1 MRYSSPMCPHRS
13 DAAVTRYRL
22 LALDLDGTALDPAGD
37 LTDDVR
43 DAVAA
48 ALASGLRVVLCTGRR
63 FRTALPVAQE
73 LSLSGAIVVNNGVL
87 VKDLASGR
95 TLSHR
100 YLSDGVSAEV
110 LALLREAGSPLV
122 YVDAYEERIDIL
134 IEDYGRA
141 HPFQREYLED
151 NTDFTRVVDDLENT
165 GRDDVIMMSTMGDEA
180 TLRALR
186 SRAERDLGDRV
197 RMHSLINKNYRGQI
211 LEFLAP
217 GTGKWPA
224 LRRIAADE
232 GIDPR
237 QIAAVGDDDNDVEM
251 IRGAGLGIAMGNAV
265 DSAKAAAV
273 HVTRSNAEGGVVEA
287 IERVLDDNRR
297 V

>member
-1 MRYSSPMCPHRS
+1 M
-13 DAAVTRYRL
+13 RYRL

-37 LTDDVR
+37 LSDDVR

-48 ALASGLRVVLCTGRR
+48 ARASGLQVVLCTGRR
-63 FRTALPVAQE
+63 FRTALPMAQR

-100 YLSDGVSAEV
+100 YLSDGVAAEI
-110 LALLREAGSPLV
+110 LALVREVGSPLV
-122 YVDAYEERIDIL
+122 YVDAYEKRIDIL
-134 IEDYGRA
+134 IEDHSRA

-151 NTDFTRVVDDLENT
+151 NTDFTRVVDDLENS

-186 SRAERDLGDRV
+186 SRAERALGGRV

-217 GTGKWPA
+217 GTGKWPT
-224 LRRIAADE
+224 LRRVAADE

-251 IRGAGLGIAMGNAV
+251 IRSAGLGIAMGNAV
-265 DSAKAAAV
+265 DSAKAAAD

-287 IERVLDDNRR
+287 IERVLDEIQR

>member
-1 MRYSSPMCPHRS
+1 M
-13 DAAVTRYRL
+13 RYRL

-48 ALASGLRVVLCTGRR
+48 ARASGLRVVLCTGRR
-63 FRTALPVAQE
+63 FRTALPVAQG

-100 YLSDGVSAEV
+100 YLSDGVSADV
-110 LALLREAGSPLV
+110 LALVREAGSPLV
-122 YVDAYEERIDIL
+122 YVDGYEERIDIL
-134 IEDYGRA
+134 IEDPGRA

-165 GRDDVIMMSTMGDEA
+165 GRDDVILMSTMGDEA

-186 SRAERDLGDRV
+186 SRAEHDLGGRV

-251 IRGAGLGIAMGNAV
+251 IRGAGLGIAMGNAI

>member
-1 MRYSSPMCPHRS
+1 
-13 DAAVTRYRL
+13 
-22 LALDLDGTALDPAGD
+22 
-37 LTDDVR
+37 
-43 DAVAA
+43 
-48 ALASGLRVVLCTGRR
+48 VVLCTGRR
-63 FRTALPVAQE
+63 FRTALPVAQR

-100 YLSDGVSAEV
+100 YLSDGVSAKI
-110 LALLREAGSPLV
+110 LALVREVGSPLV
-122 YVDAYEERIDIL
+122 YVDAYEKRIDIL
-134 IEDYGRA
+134 IEDHGRA

-151 NTDFTRVVDDLENT
+151 NTDFTRVVGDLENT
-165 GRDDVIMMSTMGDEA
+165 GRDDIIMMSTMGDEA

-186 SRAERDLGDRV
+186 SRAERDLGGRV

-217 GTGKWPA
+217 GTGKWPT

-237 QIAAVGDDDNDVEM
+237 QIAAVGDDDNDIEM
-251 IRGAGLGIAMGNAV
+251 IHGAGLGIAMGNAV
-265 DSAKAAAV
+265 DSAKAAAD

-287 IERVLDDNRR
+287 IERVLEETRR
-297 V
+297 A

>member
-1 MRYSSPMCPHRS
+1 M
-13 DAAVTRYRL
+13 TRYRL

-48 ALASGLRVVLCTGRR
+48 ACASGLRVVLCTGRR
-63 FRTALPVAQE
+63 FRTALPVAQG

-87 VKDLASGR
+87 VKDLTSGR
-95 TLSHR
+95 TLGHR
-100 YLSDGVSAEV
+100 YLSHSISAEV
-110 LALLREAGSPLV
+110 LALVREAGSPLV
-122 YVDAYEERIDIL
+122 YVDAYEERTDIL
-134 IEDYGRA
+134 IEDGGRA

-165 GRDDVIMMSTMGDEA
+165 GRDDVIMISIMGDEA
-180 TLRALR
+180 TLQALR
-186 SRAERDLGDRV
+186 SRAERDLGRRV
-197 RMHSLINKNYRGQI
+197 QMHSLINKNYRGQI

-224 LRRIAADE
+224 LRGIAADE

-251 IRGAGLGIAMGNAV
+251 IRGAGLGIAMGNAI

-287 IERVLDDNRR
+287 IERVLEEIRR

>member
-1 MRYSSPMCPHRS
+1 M
-13 DAAVTRYRL
+13 RYRL

-48 ALASGLRVVLCTGRR
+48 ARASGLRVVLCTGRR
-63 FRTALPVAQE
+63 FRTALPVAQG

-110 LALLREAGSPLV
+110 LALVREAGSPLV

-134 IEDYGRA
+134 IEDCGRA

-165 GRDDVIMMSTMGDEA
+165 GRNDVIMMSTMGDEA

-186 SRAERDLGDRV
+186 SRAERDLGGRV

-251 IRGAGLGIAMGNAV
+251 IRGAGLGIAMGSAV
-265 DSAKAAAV
+265 DPAKAAAD

-287 IERVLDDNRR
+287 IERVLEEA
-297 V
+297 

>member
-1 MRYSSPMCPHRS
+1 M
-13 DAAVTRYRL
+13 RYRL

-48 ALASGLRVVLCTGRR
+48 ARASGLRVVLCTGRR

-110 LALLREAGSPLV
+110 LALVREAGSPLV

-134 IEDYGRA
+134 IEDHGRA

-186 SRAERDLGDRV
+186 SRAERDLGGRV

-287 IERVLDDNRR
+287 IERVLEEIRR

>member
-1 MRYSSPMCPHRS
+1 ML
-13 DAAVTRYRL
+13 YRL

-37 LTDDVR
+37 LSDDVR

-48 ALASGLRVVLCTGRR
+48 ARASGLRVVLCTGRR
-63 FRTALPVAQE
+63 FRTALPVAQG

-110 LALLREAGSPLV
+110 LALVREVGSPLV
-122 YVDAYEERIDIL
+122 YVDAYEQRIDIL
-134 IEDYGRA
+134 IEDHGRA

-151 NTDFTRVVDDLENT
+151 NTDFTRVVGDLENT

-180 TLRALR
+180 TLRTLR
-186 SRAERDLGDRV
+186 SRAERDLGGRV

-217 GTGKWPA
+217 GTGKWPT

-265 DSAKAAAV
+265 DSAKAAAD

-287 IERVLDDNRR
+287 IERVLEETRR

>member
-1 MRYSSPMCPHRS
+1 MMRYRI
-13 DAAVTRYRL
+13 

-48 ALASGLRVVLCTGRR
+48 ARASGLRVVLCTGRR
-63 FRTALPVAQE
+63 FRTALPVAQG

-100 YLSDGVSAEV
+100 YLSDGVSAEI
-110 LALLREAGSPLV
+110 LALVREVGSPLV
-122 YVDAYEERIDIL
+122 YVDAYEKRIDIL
-134 IEDYGRA
+134 IEDHGRA

-151 NTDFTRVVDDLENT
+151 NTDFTRVVGDLENT

-186 SRAERDLGDRV
+186 SRAERGLGGRV

-217 GTGKWPA
+217 GTGKWPT
-224 LRRIAADE
+224 LLRIAADE

-237 QIAAVGDDDNDVEM
+237 QIAAVGDDDNDIEM

-265 DSAKAAAV
+265 DSAKAAAD

-287 IERVLDDNRR
+287 IERVLEETRR

>member
-1 MRYSSPMCPHRS
+1 MMRYRI
-13 DAAVTRYRL
+13 

-48 ALASGLRVVLCTGRR
+48 ARASGLRVVLCTGRR
-63 FRTALPVAQE
+63 FRTALPVAQG

-110 LALLREAGSPLV
+110 LALVREVGSPLV
-122 YVDAYEERIDIL
+122 YVDAYEKRIDIL
-134 IEDYGRA
+134 IEDHGRA

-151 NTDFTRVVDDLENT
+151 NTDFTRVVGDLENT

-186 SRAERDLGDRV
+186 SRAERDLGGRV

-217 GTGKWPA
+217 GTGKWPT

-237 QIAAVGDDDNDVEM
+237 QIAAVGDDDNDIEM

-265 DSAKAAAV
+265 DSAKAAAD

-287 IERVLDDNRR
+287 IERVLEETRR

>member
-1 MRYSSPMCPHRS
+1 MRYQ
-13 DAAVTRYRL
+13 L

-48 ALASGLRVVLCTGRR
+48 ARASGLRVVLCTGRR
-63 FRTALPVAQE
+63 FRTALPVAQG

-110 LALLREAGSPLV
+110 LALVREVGSPLV
-122 YVDAYEERIDIL
+122 YVDAYEKRIDIL
-134 IEDYGRA
+134 IEELAEA

-151 NTDFTRVVDDLENT
+151 NTEFTRVVDDLDNT
-165 GRDDVIMMSTMGDEA
+165 GRDDVIMMSTMGDEV

-186 SRAERDLGDRV
+186 SRAERDLGGRV

-251 IRGAGLGIAMGNAV
+251 IRGVGLGIAMGNAV
-265 DSAKAAAV
+265 DSAKAAAD

-287 IERVLDDNRR
+287 IERVLEEA
-297 V
+297 

>member
-1 MRYSSPMCPHRS
+1 
-13 DAAVTRYRL
+13 
-22 LALDLDGTALDPAGD
+22 
-37 LTDDVR
+37 
-43 DAVAA
+43 
-48 ALASGLRVVLCTGRR
+48 VLCTGRR
-63 FRTALPVAQE
+63 FRTALPVAQG

-87 VKDLASGR
+87 VKDLDSGR

-100 YLSDGVSAEV
+100 YLSDAVSAEV
-110 LALLREAGSPLV
+110 LALVREVGSPLV
-122 YVDAYEERIDIL
+122 YVGAYEKRIDIL
-134 IEDYGRA
+134 IEGYAEA

-165 GRDDVIMMSTMGDEA
+165 GRDDVIMMSTMGDEV
-180 TLRALR
+180 TLRELR
-186 SRAERDLGDRV
+186 SRAERDLGGRV

-265 DSAKAAAV
+265 DSAKAAAD

-287 IERVLDDNRR
+287 IEHVLGEIRR

>member
-1 MRYSSPMCPHRS
+1 
-13 DAAVTRYRL
+13 VTRYRL

-37 LTDDVR
+37 LSDDVR

-48 ALASGLRVVLCTGRR
+48 ARAGGLRVVLCTGRR
-63 FRTALPVAQE
+63 FRTALPVAQG

-100 YLSDGVSAEV
+100 YLSDAVCAEV
-110 LALLREAGSPLV
+110 LALVREVGSPLV
-122 YVDAYEERIDIL
+122 YVDAYEKRIDIL
-134 IEDYGRA
+134 IEGHAEA

-165 GRDDVIMMSTMGDEA
+165 GRDDVIMMSTMGDEV

-186 SRAERDLGDRV
+186 SRAERDLGGRV

-217 GTGKWPA
+217 GTGKWPT
-224 LRRIAADE
+224 LLRIAADE

-265 DSAKAAAV
+265 DSAKAAAD

-287 IERVLDDNRR
+287 IERVLEETRR
-297 V
+297 A

>member
-1 MRYSSPMCPHRS
+1 M
-13 DAAVTRYRL
+13 RYRL

-48 ALASGLRVVLCTGRR
+48 ARASGLRVVLCTGRR

-110 LALLREAGSPLV
+110 LALVREAGSPLV

-186 SRAERDLGDRV
+186 SRAERDLGRRV

-287 IERVLDDNRR
+287 IERVLEEIRR

>member
-1 MRYSSPMCPHRS
+1 M
-13 DAAVTRYRL
+13 RYRL

-48 ALASGLRVVLCTGRR
+48 ARASGLRVVLCTGRR
-63 FRTALPVAQE
+63 FRTALPVAQG

-110 LALLREAGSPLV
+110 LALVREVGSPLV

-134 IEDYGRA
+134 IEDHHRA

-186 SRAERDLGDRV
+186 SQAERDLGGRV

-287 IERVLDDNRR
+287 IERVLEEIRR

>member
-1 MRYSSPMCPHRS
+1 
-13 DAAVTRYRL
+13 VTRYRL

-37 LTDDVR
+37 LSDDVR

-48 ALASGLRVVLCTGRR
+48 ASAGGLRVVLCTGRR
-63 FRTALPVAQE
+63 FRTALPVAQG

-100 YLSDGVSAEV
+100 YLSDAVCAEV
-110 LALLREAGSPLV
+110 LALVREVGSPLV
-122 YVDAYEERIDIL
+122 YVDAYEKRIDIL
-134 IEDYGRA
+134 IEGHAEA

-165 GRDDVIMMSTMGDEA
+165 GRDDVIMMSTMGDEV

-186 SRAERDLGDRV
+186 SRAERDLGGRV

-217 GTGKWPA
+217 GTGKWPT
-224 LRRIAADE
+224 LLRIAADE

-265 DSAKAAAV
+265 DSAKAAAD

-287 IERVLDDNRR
+287 IERVLEETRR
-297 V
+297 A

>member
-1 MRYSSPMCPHRS
+1 M
-13 DAAVTRYRL
+13 RYRL
-22 LALDLDGTALDPAGD
+22 LALDLDGTVLDPAGD

-48 ALASGLRVVLCTGRR
+48 ARASGLRVVLCTGRR

-110 LALLREAGSPLV
+110 LALVREAGSPLV

-151 NTDFTRVVDDLENT
+151 NTDFTRVVDDLENI

-224 LRRIAADE
+224 LRRIATDE

-265 DSAKAAAV
+265 DSAKAAAD

-287 IERVLDDNRR
+287 IERVLEEIRR

>member
-1 MRYSSPMCPHRS
+1 M
-13 DAAVTRYRL
+13 RYRL

-37 LTDDVR
+37 LSDDVR

-48 ALASGLRVVLCTGRR
+48 ARASGLRVVLCTGRR
-63 FRTALPVAQE
+63 FRTALPVAQG

-110 LALLREAGSPLV
+110 LALVREVGSPLV
-122 YVDAYEERIDIL
+122 YVDAYEKRIDIL
-134 IEDYGRA
+134 IEDHGRA

-151 NTDFTRVVDDLENT
+151 NTDFTRVVGDLENT
-165 GRDDVIMMSTMGDEA
+165 GRDDVIMMSTMGDEV

-186 SRAERDLGDRV
+186 SRAERDLGGRV

-217 GTGKWPA
+217 GTGKWPT

-265 DSAKAAAV
+265 DSAKAAAD
-273 HVTRSNAEGGVVEA
+273 HVTHSNAEGGVVEA
-287 IERVLDDNRR
+287 IERVLRETPR

>member
-1 MRYSSPMCPHRS
+1 M
-13 DAAVTRYRL
+13 RYRL

-37 LTDDVR
+37 LSDDVR

-48 ALASGLRVVLCTGRR
+48 ARASGLRVVLCTGRR
-63 FRTALPVAQE
+63 FRTALPVAQG

-110 LALLREAGSPLV
+110 LALVREVGSPLV
-122 YVDAYEERIDIL
+122 YVDAYEQRIDIL
-134 IEDYGRA
+134 IEDHGRA

-165 GRDDVIMMSTMGDEA
+165 GRDDVIMMSTMGDEF

-186 SRAERDLGDRV
+186 SRAERDLGGRV

-217 GTGKWPA
+217 GTGKWPT

-237 QIAAVGDDDNDVEM
+237 QIAAVGDDDNDIEM

-265 DSAKAAAV
+265 DSAKAAAD

-287 IERVLDDNRR
+287 IERVLEETRR
-297 V
+297 A

>member
-1 MRYSSPMCPHRS
+1 M
-13 DAAVTRYRL
+13 RYRL

-37 LTDDVR
+37 LSDDVG

-48 ALASGLRVVLCTGRR
+48 ARASGLQVVLCTGRR
-63 FRTALPVAQE
+63 FRTALPVAQR

-100 YLSDGVSAEV
+100 YLSKGVAAEI
-110 LALLREAGSPLV
+110 LALVREVGSPLV
-122 YVDAYEERIDIL
+122 YVDAYEKRIDIL
-134 IEDYGRA
+134 IEGHSRA

-151 NTDFTRVVDDLENT
+151 NTDFTRVVDDLENS

-186 SRAERDLGDRV
+186 SRAERALGGRV
-197 RMHSLINKNYRGQI
+197 GMHSLINKNYRGQI

-217 GTGKWPA
+217 GTGKWPT
-224 LRRIAADE
+224 LRRVAADE

-251 IRGAGLGIAMGNAV
+251 IRSAGLGIAMGNAV
-265 DSAKAAAV
+265 DSAKAAAD

-287 IERVLDDNRR
+287 IERVLDETRR

>member
-1 MRYSSPMCPHRS
+1 
-13 DAAVTRYRL
+13 VTRYQL

-37 LTDDVR
+37 LSDDVR

-48 ALASGLRVVLCTGRR
+48 ASAGGLRVVLCTGRR
-63 FRTALPVAQE
+63 FRTALPVAQG

-100 YLSDGVSAEV
+100 YLSDAVCAEV
-110 LALLREAGSPLV
+110 LALVREVGSPLV
-122 YVDAYEERIDIL
+122 YVDAYEKRIDIL
-134 IEDYGRA
+134 IEGHAEA

-165 GRDDVIMMSTMGDEA
+165 GRDDVIMMSTMGDEV

-186 SRAERDLGDRV
+186 SRAERDLGGRV

-217 GTGKWPA
+217 GTGKWPT
-224 LRRIAADE
+224 LLRIAANE

-265 DSAKAAAV
+265 DSAKAAAD

-287 IERVLDDNRR
+287 IERVLEETRR
-297 V
+297 A

>member
-1 MRYSSPMCPHRS
+1 M
-13 DAAVTRYRL
+13 RYRL
-22 LALDLDGTALDPAGD
+22 LALDLDGTALDAAGD

-48 ALASGLRVVLCTGRR
+48 ARASGLRVVLCTGRR
-63 FRTALPVAQE
+63 FRTALPAAQE

-110 LALLREAGSPLV
+110 LALVRETGSPLV

-151 NTDFTRVVDDLENT
+151 NTDFTRVVDDLENI

-186 SRAERDLGDRV
+186 SRAERDLGRRV

-287 IERVLDDNRR
+287 IERVLEEIRR

>member
-1 MRYSSPMCPHRS
+1 MM
-13 DAAVTRYRL
+13 RYRL

-48 ALASGLRVVLCTGRR
+48 ARASGLRVVLCTGRR
-63 FRTALPVAQE
+63 FRTALPVAQG

-110 LALLREAGSPLV
+110 LALVREVGSPLV
-122 YVDAYEERIDIL
+122 YVDAYEQRIDIL
-134 IEDYGRA
+134 IEDHGRA

-151 NTDFTRVVDDLENT
+151 NTDFTRVVGDLENT
-165 GRDDVIMMSTMGDEA
+165 GRSDVIMMSTMGDEF

-186 SRAERDLGDRV
+186 SRAERDLGGRV

-217 GTGKWPA
+217 GTGKWPT

-237 QIAAVGDDDNDVEM
+237 QIAAVGDDDNDIEM

-265 DSAKAAAV
+265 DSAKAAAD

-287 IERVLDDNRR
+287 IERVLEETRR

>member
-1 MRYSSPMCPHRS
+1 M
-13 DAAVTRYRL
+13 RYRL

-48 ALASGLRVVLCTGRR
+48 ARASGLQVVLCTGRR

-110 LALLREAGSPLV
+110 LALVREAGSPLV

-186 SRAERDLGDRV
+186 SRAELDLGGRV

-273 HVTRSNAEGGVVEA
+273 HVTRSTAEGGVVEA
-287 IERVLDDNRR
+287 IERVLEEIRR